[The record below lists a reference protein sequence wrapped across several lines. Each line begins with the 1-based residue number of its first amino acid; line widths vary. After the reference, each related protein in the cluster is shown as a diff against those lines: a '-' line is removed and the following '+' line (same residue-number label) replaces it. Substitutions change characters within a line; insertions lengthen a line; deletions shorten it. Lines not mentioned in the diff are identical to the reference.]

1 MNPEVFGRTVAAA
14 IKEAIEPLQRRLD
27 ALDRANG
34 KAFIPSHRAGKS
46 YDKGALVSCDG
57 SYWQAVTAT
66 NAMPGGSGW
75 AKLLS
80 HDAVGFYSERA

>member
-34 KAFIPSHRAGKS
+34 KTFIPSHRAGKS
-46 YDKGALVSCDG
+46 YSKGATVAHDG
-57 SYWQAVTAT
+57 SYWQAVAAT
-66 NAMPGGSGW
+66 SAMPGGSGW

-80 HDAVGFYSERA
+80 HDAVGFYSERT